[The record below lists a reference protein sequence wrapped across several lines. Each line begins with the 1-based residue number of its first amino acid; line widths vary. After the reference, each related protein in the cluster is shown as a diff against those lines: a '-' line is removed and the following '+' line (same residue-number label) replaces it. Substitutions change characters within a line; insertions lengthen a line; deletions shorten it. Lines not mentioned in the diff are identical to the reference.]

1 MDGSLECRG
10 HACGLLHKK
19 QQSVSVVSHQVGGA
33 FYNLLSEEEHQ
44 ITMLIKKGVMWRA
57 TSTLILQFE
66 MLL

>member
-1 MDGSLECRG
+1 M
-10 HACGLLHKK
+10 
-19 QQSVSVVSHQVGGA
+19 VSHQVGGA